1 MWDSD
6 CEAGFLS
13 FWGLDVLSGTQLVF
27 NCLHDLSNI
36 SQLKCAKSDSLVF
49 SMQCFSYD
57 PVS

>member
-13 FWGLDVLSGTQLVF
+13 FWGLDVLSETQLVF

-49 SMQCFSYD
+49 SCS
-57 PVS
+57 VSHMTQ